1 MEAIN
6 QTPEQSTIYEESTKT
21 SYTIVR
27 LKRKRNAEP
36 LDALVVQQQLV
47 KKPKRQGSLPKDM
60 KATEEQKI
68 NEDSS
73 LPFVFRFAETVDEIN
88 FNDSTK
94 SQQLKDRI
102 TKLINRKDKVRPKE
116 RSIKQI
122 RDQQIAWFN
131 ENTRRERY
139 KVIDRNRQ
147 SGNFAHFSS
156 DSVEDEENATDEMFK
171 MYDAVKEE
179 LPIEPKFIEEDN
191 LDSDIMCNFIP
202 MVREYLTLQ
211 ENIDKESN
219 TDSDN
224 DYVYDVYYHDDSM
237 VFDDKPEYQ
246 NYASLTWFN
255 DDDNGIFVKE
265 TAGKDDFEYSDEE
278 DSNAEDYYTHDY
290 PDEEEVWSEQ
300 EGYSSDEY

>member
-6 QTPEQSTIYEESTKT
+6 QTPEHSTIYEESTKT

-73 LPFVFRFAETVDEIN
+73 LPFVFRFAETVDEIS

-147 SGNFAHFSS
+147 SGNLAHFSS

-179 LPIEPKFIEEDN
+179 LPIEPKLVALFLI
-191 LDSDIMCNFIP
+191 
-202 MVREYLTLQ
+202 VQ

-300 EGYSSDEY
+300 GTHDLTVN

>member
-1 MEAIN
+1 METVN
-6 QTPEQSTIYEESTKT
+6 LMPENSIYDEPTKT

-47 KKPKRQGSLPKDM
+47 KKPKRQGSLKNEV
-60 KATEEQKI
+60 KSIEEQKTD
-68 NEDSS
+68 EASS
-73 LPFVFRFAETVDEIN
+73 LPFVFRFAETVDEIS

-102 TKLINRKDKVRPKE
+102 TKLINRKEKVRLKE
-116 RSIKQI
+116 RSKKQT
-122 RDQQIAWFN
+122 RDQQITWFK

-147 SGNFAHFSS
+147 SGSFPHFSS
-156 DSVEDEENATDEMFK
+156 DSIEDEENAADEMFK

-179 LPIEPKFIEEDN
+179 IPIAPKLVALFLIEESN
-191 LDSDIMCNFIP
+191 NFMEIHGSQIH
-202 MVREYLTLQ
+202 RRRR
-211 ENIDKESN
+211 
-219 TDSDN
+219 
-224 DYVYDVYYHDDSM
+224 
-237 VFDDKPEYQ
+237 
-246 NYASLTWFN
+246 TWFN
-255 DDDNGIFVKE
+255 DDDNGIFVKGTTE
-265 TAGKDDFEYSDEE
+265 KDEYEYSDEE

-300 EGYSSDEY
+300 GTHNLNVN